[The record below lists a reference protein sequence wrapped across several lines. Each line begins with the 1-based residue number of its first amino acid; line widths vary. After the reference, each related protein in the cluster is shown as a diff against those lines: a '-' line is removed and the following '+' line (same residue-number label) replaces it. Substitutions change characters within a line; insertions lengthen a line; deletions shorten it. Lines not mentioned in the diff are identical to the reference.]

1 MQVFK
6 LYMKVLNKYKG
17 QIIMYVG
24 IFAGLMFG
32 FILPNFDKSGVEQFT
47 QSTAKYAI
55 YDYDNSE
62 MSNHIEDYLEEN
74 HELIE
79 IKEDDTQIIQDAL
92 YNQKVYCVI
101 RILEGY
107 EEAFLEGNG
116 SDKIQVYTIE
126 GVVRG
131 MLLEE
136 ELGSHLNIVST
147 YNKSGFSIEEAIEL
161 TDKVEET
168 EIEVSLPQGEKL
180 EGQTVVSQ
188 YFTYQPWMFIGMC
201 IGGITPVLILLNK
214 KHLRDRIQC
223 SSYKFSKMNLEI
235 ILGVLVTGFIIC
247 TTFSVAGIVTFSGE
261 VSKVQMALFIANM
274 FCFMSVALSIAFLVG
289 KITTKDQLV
298 ALLSNVLSLGMSFLS
313 GVFVPLEYLN
323 DTVIKIAH
331 FLPAYWYE
339 LAVADINNYKSDKL
353 GTILGYMG
361 IQMLFAV
368 AIMIAGLIIARKK
381 MTYKAA

>member
-32 FILPNFDKSGVEQFT
+32 FIIPNFEKSGPSQFT
-47 QSTAKYAI
+47 ESKAKYAI
-55 YDYDNSE
+55 FDYDNSE
-62 MSNHIEDYLEEN
+62 LSKHIGEYLDAN
-74 HELIE
+74 HELVE
-79 IKEDDTQIIQDAL
+79 LKEDDTEIIQDAM

-101 RILEGY
+101 RILDGY

-116 SDKIQVYTIE
+116 GEKLETYKIE
-126 GVVRG
+126 GLVGG

-136 ELGSHLNIVST
+136 ELGSYLNIINT
-147 YNKSGFSIEEAIEL
+147 YNVTGFTITESIEMA
-161 TDKVEET
+161 KQVS
-168 EIEVSLPQGEKL
+168 EIEVEVTLPQGEKL
-180 EGQTVVSQ
+180 EGATVASQ

-214 KHLRDRIQC
+214 KNVRDRIQC
-223 SSYKFSKMNLEI
+223 SSYKFSKMNMEI
-235 ILGVLVTGFIIC
+235 ILGVLVTGIGIC
-247 TTFSVAGIVTFSGE
+247 ITFAVAGVITFGGE
-261 VSKVQMALFIANM
+261 LSPIQSTLFIANM
-274 FCFMSVALSIAFLVG
+274 FCFMAVALSIAFLVG
-289 KITTKDQLV
+289 KITTKDQIV
-298 ALLSNVLSLGMSFLS
+298 SLLSNVISLGMSFLS

-361 IQMLFAV
+361 IQILFAV
-368 AIMIAGLIIARKK
+368 AIMVVGLIVARKK
-381 MTYKAA
+381 MTYKTA